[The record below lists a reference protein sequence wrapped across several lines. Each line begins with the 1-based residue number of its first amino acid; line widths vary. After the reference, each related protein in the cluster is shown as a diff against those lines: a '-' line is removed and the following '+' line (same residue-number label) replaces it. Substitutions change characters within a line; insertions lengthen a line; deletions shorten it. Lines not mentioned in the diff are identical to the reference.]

1 MRGQNFREKY
11 QPLLDRLLIFHS
23 DERTPHAVLPA
34 AEARFAVTTWYY
46 DELEAAE
53 LQTNLTVLP

>member
-1 MRGQNFREKY
+1 MSAARVDV
-11 QPLLDRLLIFHS
+11 QPLLDRLLLFWA

-34 AEARFAVTTWYY
+34 EKPRFAVTIWYY

-53 LQTNLTVLP
+53 LQTNLTMLP